1 MRSKDLLLFGFFDYF
16 AKIRI
21 MEETTKQWGG
31 KREGAGRKKTVGGV
45 KNLGLRVP
53 QDILDILDKVDKR
66 SEFIFTAVREKAERD
81 GLV

>member
-1 MRSKDLLLFGFFDYF
+1 
-16 AKIRI
+16 
-21 MEETTKQWGG
+21 MEETAKQWGG
-31 KREGAGRKKTVGGV
+31 KREGAGRKKTTGGV

-81 GLV
+81 GLI

>member
-1 MRSKDLLLFGFFDYF
+1 
-16 AKIRI
+16 

-45 KNLGLRVP
+45 KKLGLRVP

-66 SEFIFTAVREKAERD
+66 SEFIFTA
-81 GLV
+81 